1 MTKRISTAAAAG
13 LLATTLGAA
22 AALAQASQAQTP
34 QTPTQQRAPDQ
45 GMMGQGG
52 MMGHGGMMGQMDPAQ
67 MNRMMENCNRMMEG
81 MQRSPS
87 TPRDAQPGHG

>member
-1 MTKRISTAAAAG
+1 MTTAAV
-13 LLATTLGAA
+13 LLATTLGTA
-22 AALAQASQAQTP
+22 AALAQGSQSQTP
-34 QTPTQQRAPDQ
+34 QAPAPQNAPDQ

-52 MMGHGGMMGQMDPAQ
+52 MMGHGGMMGQMDPTQ

-81 MQRSPS
+81 MQRSPP